1 MDLSV
6 VMSPNQLSRLQRDV
20 DVFNKS
26 VNEQKPISNELGK
39 NDFLK
44 LLLTQLTHQDPTQP
58 MEDKEFISQMAQFST
73 LEQIVNIGTEMARV
87 TTLLARVQGYALL
100 GRVVTVNNGGEKV
113 TGTVEGVSGGD
124 YPQVL
129 LDGTY
134 YDISDVDVI
143 KNEQGAGL

>member
-6 VMSPNQLSRLQRDV
+6 IMSPNQLSRLEREV

-26 VNEQKPISNELGK
+26 VNDQKPIGKELGK

-73 LEQIVNIGTEMARV
+73 LEQIVNIGTEMSRV
-87 TTLLARVQGYALL
+87 TTLLARSQGYALL
-100 GRVVTVNNGGEKV
+100 GRVVTVDNGGEKV
-113 TGTVEGVSGGD
+113 TGTVE
-124 YPQVL
+124 
-129 LDGTY
+129 
-134 YDISDVDVI
+134 
-143 KNEQGAGL
+143 